1 MRFSHLFYKDI
12 LLDEANIFS
21 ANLTENNEVEQIN
34 FKKNQSYML
43 LVDCQLTKTS
53 PLTFFY
59 QTWKVKKALSKP

>member
-21 ANLTENNEVEQIN
+21 ANLTENNEVEQIS
-34 FKKNQSYML
+34 FKKNQNYML

-53 PLTFFY
+53 LLTFFY